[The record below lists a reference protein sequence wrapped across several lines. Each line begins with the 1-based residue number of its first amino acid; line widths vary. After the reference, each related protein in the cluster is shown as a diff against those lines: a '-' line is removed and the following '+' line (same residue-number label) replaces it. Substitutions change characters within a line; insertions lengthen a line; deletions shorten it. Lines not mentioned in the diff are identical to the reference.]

1 MAEIGN
7 CISCDA
13 PAIGSGHGL
22 FQTELHGF
30 CAKHMSDVL
39 GTGEELAKIV
49 KRYLKSNVP
58 ESGTSVPT
66 ERTG

>member
-1 MAEIGN
+1 MAETDK
-7 CISCDA
+7 CVSCDA

-66 ERTG
+66 EGT